1 MPAYRGKMNIIKTMI
16 LILILVVIV
25 VVIFWVGM
33 SVWANFF
40 RTPEGAMPD
49 MPDIKKAT
57 YSVLIKNTGN
67 LLLTDEYEHYGNIYI
82 LKGYW
87 ELTGQKW
94 EYRKSQLVLDE
105 QIFGKIEVK
114 RRE

>member
-1 MPAYRGKMNIIKTMI
+1 MSILKKMI
-16 LILILVVIV
+16 LVLVLLVMLAVLFGIG
-25 VVIFWVGM
+25 I

-40 RTPEGAMPD
+40 RTPEGALPD
-49 MPDIKKAT
+49 MPDVERAT

-67 LLLTDEYEHYGNIYI
+67 LLLTSDYEHQGNIYI
-82 LKGYW
+82 LKGFW

-94 EYRKSQLVLDE
+94 QYRGAELVLDE
-105 QIFGKIEVK
+105 AIFGEITIE